1 MRSGSVRIDLG
12 DVNVLL
18 ALMDPVHVHHEAA
31 SQWFADASGRGW
43 ATCPLTENGF
53 IRILSNPS
61 YPGVRLTS
69 ADAIVLLET
78 LLHNHAATHHFW
90 PDSVSLCDRMLFRPD
105 AIAGPRQITD
115 VYLLGLCQQ
124 NGGTL
129 VTLDTSITDTAILS
143 PHAELIRRL

>member
-1 MRSGSVRIDLG
+1 MRIDLA

-18 ALMDPVHVHHEAA
+18 ALIDPVHLNHEPA

-53 IRILSNPS
+53 VRILSNPS
-61 YPGVRLTS
+61 YPGVRMS
-69 ADAIVLLET
+69 PPDAIAMLDT
-78 LLHNHAATHHFW
+78 LVRNHAATHRFW
-90 PDSVSLCDRMLFRPD
+90 PDSVSLCDRTLFRPE
-105 AIAGPRQITD
+105 AIAGARQITD

-129 VTLDTSITDTAILS
+129 VTLDAAITVTAIVS
-143 PHAELIRRL
+143 AHVDLIRRL

>member
-1 MRSGSVRIDLG
+1 VRIDLA

-18 ALMDPVHVHHEAA
+18 ALIDPVHVNHEAA

-53 IRILSNPS
+53 VRILSNPS
-61 YPGVRLTS
+61 YPGVRLTP

-78 LLHNHAATHHFW
+78 LLQNHAATHHFW
-90 PDSVSLCDRMLFRPD
+90 PDSVSLCDRTLFRPD
-105 AIAGPRQITD
+105 AIAGHRQITD

-129 VTLDTSITDTAILS
+129 VTLDTSIMDTAIVS

>member
-1 MRSGSVRIDLG
+1 MRIQLS
-12 DVNVLL
+12 DVNVLI
-18 ALMDPVHVHHEAA
+18 ALHDKTHQGHERAH
-31 SQWFADASGRGW
+31 QWFASEGHLGW

-53 IRILSNPS
+53 IRIFSQPALPNSVGSPAAAMV
-61 YPGVRLTS
+61 YLDVMRAAHG
-69 ADAIVLLET
+69 
-78 LLHNHAATHHFW
+78 ATHHFW
-90 PDSVSLCDRMLFRPD
+90 PDSVSLCDRTLYRPQ

-129 VTLDTSITDTAILS
+129 VTLDAAIRDAAIVS

>member
-1 MRSGSVRIDLG
+1 MRSGCVRIDLA

-18 ALMDPVHVHHEAA
+18 ALIDPVHLYHEAA

-61 YPGVRLTS
+61 YPGVRLS
-69 ADAIVLLET
+69 PAHAIVMLET
-78 LLHNHAATHHFW
+78 LLQNHAGTHHFW
-90 PDSVSLCDRMLFRPD
+90 TDSVSLIDRTLFQPE
-105 AIAGPRQITD
+105 AIAGHRQLTD

-124 NGGTL
+124 NGAPL
-129 VTLDTSITDTAILS
+129 VTL
-143 PHAELIRRL
+143 

>member
-1 MRSGSVRIDLG
+1 MRIDLA

-18 ALMDPVHVHHEAA
+18 ALIDPVHVHHEAA
-31 SQWFADASGRGW
+31 SQWFVDASGRGW

-53 IRILSNPS
+53 VRILSNPS
-61 YPGVRLTS
+61 YPGVRLS
-69 ADAIVLLET
+69 PADAIALLET
-78 LLHNHAATHHFW
+78 LRQNHAATHHFW
-90 PDSVSLCDRMLFRPD
+90 PDSVSLCDRTLFRPQ

-129 VTLDTSITDTAILS
+129 AMLDAAITDAAIVS
-143 PHAELIRRL
+143 PHTELIRRL

>member
-1 MRSGSVRIDLG
+1 MRIQLP

-18 ALMDPVHVHHEAA
+18 ALLDKTHQAHERAH
-31 SQWFADASGRGW
+31 QWFSREGSLGW

-53 IRILSNPS
+53 IRILSQ
-61 YPGVRLTS
+61 
-69 ADAIVLLET
+69 
-78 LLHNHAATHHFW
+78 AALPNNVGSPAEATAYLDDMRSVYGKTHHFW
-90 PDSVSLCDRMLFRPD
+90 PDSVSLCDRTLFRPE

-129 VTLDTSITDTAILS
+129 VTLDRGITDAAIVF
-143 PHAELIRRL
+143 PHAELLRRL